1 MNTLF
6 AYLSKEIAMPNNVL
20 LKCLSWNGEQ
30 GWIACGGENGLL
42 KVLKLDTPSKNKSAK
57 PAKTTGSNLLSMN
70 QTLEGHKYQVMVVT
84 WNEGY
89 KKLTTSDHNGLIIV
103 WMLHKGMWFE
113 EMINNRN
120 KSFVKDMKWTA
131 DGQKI
136 CIVYEDGAVIVG
148 SVDGNRLWGKE
159 LNLQLAKVQWSPGA
173 RVILFCTTQGECHIY
188 DSNGNAVSKLST
200 KLLQGGGLSS
210 YIVGI
215 DWYTGREGAPSD
227 YEIPVL
233 ALCTDTGRMQLMRHE
248 NDESPIIVDTKMK
261 VNGIKWS
268 PNGTVLAVFGQQHV
282 ATDPTPSSVVTFYS
296 NMGYHWK
303 TLRVPGT
310 GISSLSWEGSGLR
323 VSMAVDSF
331 MYFANIKLPVP
342 WGYMNGTLV
351 YAYHR
356 PDRNDHCLTFWH
368 IERGE
373 RIINFIKR
381 FIGIAA
387 LNQYCVIVTKSLE
400 KDSSSLLLCNS
411 IGSPIETKT
420 INFEAEFVSI
430 SNTFVVVSSRTMV
443 YCWNFVEKVKKKD
456 PGYQG
461 ENIRSILGDETM
473 FHIDEKPSRNY
484 SKTHISDKE
493 TTNPISCVSVS
504 DSVLLIGRDNGT
516 IHKYSLP
523 HLKKEG
529 SKSISAK
536 PVRITMNCKSNTAAS
551 LDINGLLKVFSI
563 QSERNVLENTE
574 AASDSLLLERK
585 DAWDMIWS
593 NDDPNLFAIMEKN
606 RMYVFRNFQPEEPI
620 SSSADLCYFDKLEI
634 KSVNL
639 DDLMQNP
646 DTPHF
651 DLIVDHHTKALRD
664 VQEVL
669 NRASITD
676 AYSFITDNSHPR
688 LWKLLAEHS
697 LQNLNFVMA
706 DKAFVQCADFH
717 GIQFVKQL
725 QSLDNKKLQQAEV
738 CVFFKKFNEAERIYL
753 ECERPDLAIDLRM
766 KFGNWFKVEKLLQS
780 GGGNDE
786 MLTQSWNKM
795 GDYYS
800 DRQMLTKAV
809 QYYAQ
814 AKNTEQLIECLYSLE
829 DYDALTKL
837 IHTLPEGHDLLQE
850 IGAKLMSVGICND
863 AVKAFVKSSK
873 INLAIDCCVTLNQW
887 QNAIRLAENHNIQH
901 IEDLLIEY
909 ANKQID
915 SHKYS
920 QAIELFRKAHKHS
933 ESAKLLLRIA
943 KKETEKMTD
952 TRKAKKL
959 YVLCALEMDLMKKT
973 ALGGTG
979 SAVSSPMTGAGQ
991 VVDGLLSMDIGNDHM
1006 GGNPWKGAEALHYW
1020 NLCHK
1025 FLYGG
1030 DLDGA
1035 MRVSLI
1041 LKEYEGIL
1049 KAEDIY
1055 SLLALTSFYNKY
1067 YNQASK
1073 AFMKLESLPELSE
1086 ADRQGYTAIA
1096 MSIFTRHKPTD
1107 PKTIR
1112 GQGERRPSVPS
1123 MQQDAAKNREI
1134 CVASGR
1140 VIRDSKWKRC
1150 QTCKHPMLISEI
1162 KYRVH
1167 CPLCHAP
1174 LNPPQP
1180 KETPNH
1186 KRGNMQAAA
1195 AAHGGDKLDA
1205 EEDPRFKNLFA
1216 AI

>member
-1 MNTLF
+1 MTTLF
-6 AYLSKEIAMPNNVL
+6 AYLSKKIAMPNNVL

-42 KVLKLDTPSKNKSAK
+42 KVLKLEAPSKDKQASK
-57 PAKTTGSNLLSMN
+57 PSSSNLLSMN
-70 QTLEGHKYQVMVVT
+70 QTLEGLKNQVMVVT

-159 LNLQLAKVQWSPGA
+159 LNLQLAKVQWSPDA

-200 KLLQGGGLSS
+200 KLLQEGGLSN

-215 DWYTGREGAPSD
+215 DWYTGRDGIPSD

-233 ALCTDTGRMQLMRHE
+233 ALCTDTGRVQLMKHE
-248 NDESPIIVDTKMK
+248 NDDQPIIVDTKMK
-261 VNGIKWS
+261 VNGIKWN
-268 PNGTVLAVFGQQHV
+268 PDGTVLAVFGQQHV
-282 ATDPTPSSVVTFYS
+282 ATEPSPSSVVTFYS

-310 GISSLSWEGSGLR
+310 GISSLSWEGTGLR

-331 MYFANIKLPVP
+331 MYFANIKPPVH

-356 PDRNDHCLTFWH
+356 PERSDHCLTFWH

-373 RIINFIKR
+373 RIIKFIKR
-381 FIGIAA
+381 FLGVAA
-387 LNQYCVIVTKSLE
+387 FNQYCVILTRSLE
-400 KDSSSLLLCNS
+400 KDHCSVLLCNS
-411 IGSPIETKT
+411 IGAPIETKT

-430 SNTFVVVSSRTMV
+430 SSTFVVVTSKTMV
-443 YCWNFVEKVKKKD
+443 YIWNFVDKTQKKV
-456 PGYQG
+456 PGAG
-461 ENIRSILGDETM
+461 SGPENIRSILGDESM
-473 FHIDEKPSRNY
+473 FHIDDKPSRNY
-484 SKTHISDKE
+484 NKMQISDKK
-493 TTNPISCVSVS
+493 TANPISSVCVS
-504 DSVLLIGRDNGT
+504 DSVLLVGRENGT

-529 SKSISAK
+529 SKAINGK
-536 PVRITMNCKSNTAAS
+536 PMKITMNCKSNTAATI
-551 LDINGLLKVFSI
+551 DIHGFLKVFSI

-574 AASDSLLLERK
+574 SKGALLLERK
-585 DAWDMIWS
+585 DVWDMKWS
-593 NDDPNLFAIMEKN
+593 NDDANLFAIKEKN

-620 SSSADLCYFDKLEI
+620 TCTADLCYFDKLEI
-634 KSVNL
+634 KSVKIDEL
-639 DDLMQNP
+639 LLNP
-646 DTPHF
+646 DAPHF
-651 DLIVDHHTKALRD
+651 ELIVDHHTKALRD

-738 CVFFKKFNEAERIYL
+738 CVFFKNFNEAERIYL

-766 KFGNWFKVEKLLQS
+766 KFGNWFKVEKLLQK

-786 MLTQSWNKM
+786 MLIQSWNKM

-800 DRQMLTKAV
+800 ERQMLTKAV

-814 AKNTEQLIECLYSLE
+814 AKNTEKLVECLYSLE
-829 DYDALTKL
+829 DYAALTKL
-837 IHTLPEGHDLLQE
+837 IYTLPDGHELLQN
-850 IGAKLMSVGICND
+850 IGAKLMSVGICSD
-863 AVKAFVKSSK
+863 AVKAFVKSGNIS
-873 INLAIDCCVTLNQW
+873 LAVDCCVTLNQW
-887 QNAIRLAENHNIQH
+887 QNAIRLAENHDIQH

-909 ANKQID
+909 ANKQIE

-920 QAIELFRKAHKHS
+920 QAIELFRKAHKHN
-933 ESAKLLLRIA
+933 ESAKLLLKIA
-943 KKETEKMTD
+943 KAETEKMSD

-959 YVLCALEMDLMKKT
+959 YVLCALELDSMKNT
-973 ALGGTG
+973 ALDG
-979 SAVSSPMTGAGQ
+979 SMPASPMRGAGQ
-991 VVDGLLSMDIGNDHM
+991 VLDGLLAMDIGEEYGNS
-1006 GGNPWKGAEALHYW
+1006 NPWKGAEALHYW
-1020 NLCHK
+1020 NLAHS
-1025 FLYGG
+1025 FLYEGN
-1030 DLDGA
+1030 LDGA
-1035 MRVSLI
+1035 MRVAML

-1049 KAEDIY
+1049 KAQDIY
-1055 SLLALTSFYNKY
+1055 SLLALTAFYNQY
-1067 YNQASK
+1067 YQQASK
-1073 AFMKLESLPELSE
+1073 AFMKLESLQDISDN
-1086 ADRQGYTAIA
+1086 DRQAYSEIA
-1096 MSIFTRHKPTD
+1096 MSIFTQHKPVD
-1107 PKTIR
+1107 PKKLR
-1112 GQGERRPSVPS
+1112 GKPEKRPGVVT
-1123 MQQDAAKNREI
+1123 MKDDAAKNREL
-1134 CVASGR
+1134 CVASGK
-1140 VIRDSKWKRC
+1140 IIKDPKWKRC
-1150 QTCKHPMLISEI
+1150 RTCKHPMLLAEL
-1162 KYRVH
+1162 RGRRH
-1167 CPLCHAP
+1167 CPLCHSP
-1174 LNPPQP
+1174 LADTKAQSKDVSHLSSTASSTLGGLND
-1180 KETPNH
+1180 
-1186 KRGNMQAAA
+1186 
-1195 AAHGGDKLDA
+1195 GGDGD
-1205 EEDPRFKNLFA
+1205 EDPRFKNLFSA
-1216 AI
+1216 LN

>member
-6 AYLSKEIAMPNNVL
+6 AYLSKKIAMPNNVH

-30 GWIACGGENGLL
+30 GWIACGGDNGLL
-42 KVLKLDTPSKNKSAK
+42 KVLKLETAQDKD
-57 PAKTTGSNLLSMN
+57 KTKTSGSNLLSMN
-70 QTLEGHKYQVMVVT
+70 QTLEGHKNQVMVVT
-84 WNEGY
+84 WNETY

-131 DGQKI
+131 DGTKI

-159 LNLQLAKVQWSPGA
+159 LNLQLAKVQWSPDA

-200 KLLQGGGLSS
+200 KLLQGGGLSN

-215 DWYTGREGAPSD
+215 DWYTGREGIPSEF
-227 YEIPVL
+227 EIPVL
-233 ALCTDTGRMQLMRHE
+233 ALCTDTGKVQLMKHE
-248 NDESPIIVDTKMK
+248 NDDNPIVVDTKMK
-261 VNGIKWS
+261 VNGIKWN
-268 PNGTVLAVFGQQHV
+268 PDGTVLAVYGQQHV
-282 ATDPTPSSVVTFYS
+282 ATEPNPSSVVTFYS
-296 NMGYHWK
+296 NTGYHWK
-303 TLRVPGT
+303 SLRVPGT
-310 GISSLSWEGSGLR
+310 GINSLSWEGTGLR
-323 VSMAVDSF
+323 VSMAVESF
-331 MYFANIKLPVP
+331 MYFANVKLPVP

-356 PDRNDHCLTFWH
+356 PDRGDYCLTFWH

-373 RIINFIKR
+373 RIIKFIKR
-381 FIGIAA
+381 FIGLYT
-387 LNQYCVIVTKSLE
+387 LNQYCVILMHTLE
-400 KDSSSLLLCNS
+400 KGSCSILLCNS

-420 INFEAEFVSI
+420 VHFEPVFISL
-430 SNTFVVVSSRTMV
+430 SNTFVVAASKTIV
-443 YCWNFVEKVKKKD
+443 YIWNFADKVGKD
-456 PGYQG
+456 GLVYNSGQ
-461 ENIRSILGDETM
+461 ENIRSILGNENM
-473 FHIDEKPSRNY
+473 FHIDDKPSHKTNF
-484 SKTHISDKE
+484 SKMQSSDKE
-493 TTNPISCVSVS
+493 TSNPISCICVS
-504 DSVLLIGRDNGT
+504 DSCLLVGRENGT
-516 IHKYSLP
+516 IHKFSLP

-529 SKSISAK
+529 SKTIKGK
-536 PVRITMNCKSNTAAS
+536 PVRITMNCKSTIAAS
-551 LDINGLLKVFSI
+551 IDINGLLKVFSI
-563 QSERNVLENTE
+563 QSERNVLESKEKDTK
-574 AASDSLLLERK
+574 DTLLLERK
-585 DAWDMIWS
+585 DVWDMKWS
-593 NDDPNLFAIMEKN
+593 RDDPKLFAIMEKN

-620 SSSADLCYFDKLEI
+620 TSTADLCYFDNLEI
-634 KSVNL
+634 KSVKIDEL
-639 DDLMQNP
+639 LKNP

-753 ECERPDLAIDLRM
+753 ECERPDLAIDLRL
-766 KFGNWFKVEKLLQS
+766 KFGNWFKVEKLLLA

-786 MLTQSWNKM
+786 MLVQSWNKM
-795 GDYYS
+795 GDYYC

-814 AKNTEQLIECLYSLE
+814 AKNTEQLIECLYTLE

-837 IHTLPEGHDLLQE
+837 IHTLPDGHHLLQT

-863 AVKAFVKSSK
+863 AVKAFVKSSN

-887 QNAIRLAENHNIQH
+887 QYAIRLAENHNIQH
-901 IEDLLIEY
+901 VEQLLIEY
-909 ANKQID
+909 ANKQIE
-915 SHKYS
+915 SRKFS

-933 ESAKLLLRIA
+933 ESAKLLLKIA

-959 YVLCALEMDLMKKT
+959 YVLCALEMESLKKT
-973 ALGGTG
+973 ALGGSMTTSPSRG
-979 SAVSSPMTGAGQ
+979 SGE
-991 VVDGLLSMDIGNDHM
+991 VVDGLLSMDM
-1006 GGNPWKGAEALHYW
+1006 GSGYASGNPWKGAEALHYW
-1020 NLCHK
+1020 NLAHSY
-1025 FLYGG
+1025 LYGK

-1035 MRVSLI
+1035 MRVSML
-1041 LKEYEGIL
+1041 LKDYEDIL
-1049 KAEDIY
+1049 KAQDIY
-1055 SLLALTSFYNKY
+1055 SLIALTAFYNKY
-1067 YNQASK
+1067 YKQASK
-1073 AFMKLESLPELSE
+1073 AFMKLESLPSIPEN
-1086 ADRQGYTAIA
+1086 DRQAYSEIA
-1096 MSIFTRHKPTD
+1096 VSIFTRHKPID
-1107 PKTIR
+1107 PKNVR
-1112 GQGERRPSVPS
+1112 NQNDRRSSVAS
-1123 MQQDAAKNREI
+1123 MQQDAAKNKEI

-1140 VIRDSKWKRC
+1140 VIRDSKWRRC
-1150 QTCKHPMLISEI
+1150 ATCKHPMLLAEL
-1162 KYRVH
+1162 KYRMH
-1167 CPLCHAP
+1167 CPLCHSS
-1174 LNPPQP
+1174 L
-1180 KETPNH
+1180 KEVT
-1186 KRGNMQAAA
+1186 KEARAAA
-1195 AAHGGDKLDA
+1195 PAVEKEEGD
-1205 EEDPRFKNLFA
+1205 EDPRFKNLFA
-1216 AI
+1216 NI